1 MFIRAISK
9 KFIALTKTFSVV
21 AVTGPRQSGKT
32 TLVRELLPDYRY
44 VSLEDLD
51 MRAYAQKDPRG
62 FLGEYDKRVIIDEV
76 QLVPDLFSYLQGVV
90 DQDQIMGQYI
100 LTGSQHFLLHEKIS
114 QSLAGRAA
122 FLHLLPLSL
131 AELHHAKAALHSP
144 EETLFRGF
152 YPRLYTSKV
161 DIADWYSNYIRTYVE
176 RDLRMIKNIQD
187 LGAFQTFI
195 KLCASRTGQVLDLT
209 SIGNDCGVSHN
220 TISGWIG
227 ILEASFIIFLLRPY
241 YRNFGKRLIKSPKI
255 YFYDAGL
262 LCHLLNIGSADQLT
276 THYLRGGIFESYVLS
291 EMLKCQYNQGLEP
304 SLYFW
309 RDQQGKEIDCI
320 AESGSRLIA
329 CEIKSSKTISS
340 DFFAHL
346 GYWQKISNTNPQDS
360 YLIYGGKTSQKRSEA
375 TVLAWDAVTDVLKDD
390 QRGDHL

>member
-1 MFIRAISK
+1 MFIRALSK

-51 MRAYAQKDPRG
+51 TRAYAQKDPRG
-62 FLGEYDKRVIIDEV
+62 FLSEYDKRVIIDEV

-90 DQDQIMGQYI
+90 DQNQLMGQYI

-114 QSLAGRAA
+114 QSLAGRSA

-131 AELHHAKAALHSP
+131 AELIHAKVVVHSP

-161 DIADWYSNYIRTYVE
+161 EIADWYSNYIRTYVE

-195 KLCASRTGQVLDLT
+195 KLCASRTGQILDLT

-241 YRNFGKRLIKSPKI
+241 YQNFGKRLIKSPKI
-255 YFYDAGL
+255 YFYDTGL

-291 EMLKCQYNQGLEP
+291 EMLKYQYNQGLDP

-320 AESGSRLIA
+320 AEAGSRLIA

-346 GYWQKISNTNPQDS
+346 EYWQKISNTNPQDS
-360 YLIYGGKTSQKRSEA
+360 YLIYGGKTSQKRSQA
-375 TVLAWDAVTDVLKDD
+375 TVLAWDAVTNVMSSL
-390 QRGDHL
+390 QL

>member
-1 MFIRAISK
+1 MPALNGSK
-9 KFIALTKTFSVV
+9 
-21 AVTGPRQSGKT
+21 
-32 TLVRELLPDYRY
+32 
-44 VSLEDLD
+44 
-51 MRAYAQKDPRG
+51 
-62 FLGEYDKRVIIDEV
+62 II
-76 QLVPDLFSYLQGVV
+76 SYLQGVV

-131 AELHHAKAALHSP
+131 AELIDAKVALHSL

-161 DIADWYSNYIRTYVE
+161 NAADWYNNYIRTYVE

-187 LGAFQTFI
+187 LAAFQTFI
-195 KLCASRTGQVLDLT
+195 KLCASRTGQILDLT

-220 TISGWIG
+220 TISAWIG

-241 YRNFGKRLIKSPKI
+241 YRNFSKRLIKSPKI
-255 YFYDAGL
+255 YFYDTGL
-262 LCHLLNIGSADQLT
+262 LCHLLNITSTDQLT

-291 EMLKCQYNQGLEP
+291 EMLKYQYNHGLEP

-329 CEIKSSKTISS
+329 CEIKSSRTISS
-340 DFFAHL
+340 DFFL
-346 GYWQKISNTNPQDS
+346 PIWNIGKK
-360 YLIYGGKTSQKRSEA
+360 YLILTRKILIWSTAGTC
-375 TVLAWDAVTDVLKDD
+375 LKSALRRLYWLGM
-390 QRGDHL
+390 QLRIS

>member
-1 MFIRAISK
+1 MFTRAISK
-9 KFIALTKTFSVV
+9 TFIALTKTFPVV

-32 TLVRELLPDYRY
+32 TLVKELLPDYRY

-51 MRAYAQKDPRG
+51 MRAFAQKDPRG
-62 FLGEYDKRVIIDEV
+62 FFASYDKRVIIDEA

-90 DQDQIMGQYI
+90 DQDQMTGQYI

-122 FLHLLPLSL
+122 FLRLLPLSL
-131 AELHHAKAALHSP
+131 AELTDAKVALGSP
-144 EETLFRGF
+144 EPTLFRGF
-152 YPRLYTSKV
+152 YPRLYTSEVKV
-161 DIADWYSNYIRTYVE
+161 ADWYGNYIRTYVE

-187 LGAFQTFI
+187 LGTFQLFI
-195 KLCASRTGQVLDLT
+195 KLCASRTGQILDLT

-220 TISGWIG
+220 TISGWIN

-255 YFYDAGL
+255 YFYDTGL

-291 EMLKCQYNQGLEP
+291 EMLKYQYNQGLEP
-304 SLYFW
+304 SCYFW
-309 RDQQGKEIDCI
+309 RDQQGKEVDCI
-320 AESGSRLIA
+320 LELGSRLVA

-340 DFFAHL
+340 DFFEHL
-346 GYWQKISNTNPQDS
+346 EYWQKISNTGPQDS
-360 YLIYGGKTSQKRSEA
+360 YLIYGGKQSQKRSQA
-375 TVLAWDAVTDVLKDD
+375 NVLAWDAIDKLLV
-390 QRGDHL
+390 